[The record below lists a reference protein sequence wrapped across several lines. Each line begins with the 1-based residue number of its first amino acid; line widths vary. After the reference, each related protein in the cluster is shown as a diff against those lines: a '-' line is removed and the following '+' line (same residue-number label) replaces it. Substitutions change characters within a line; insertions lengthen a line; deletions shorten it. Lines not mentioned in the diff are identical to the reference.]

1 MPRFDNLT
9 PEELEPSP
17 TLVVPNSPL
26 VVRAFGVF
34 WAVEAVLGL
43 GFATYGAV
51 FGEEGWFVAI
61 MMGLGL
67 FLAFVGTVLAVLTFH
82 RARIEGPLLTIGPDG
97 LRDAGVSDRLI
108 PWRALSWRYEVYF
121 RGAAIMYD
129 VDEAITGPLA
139 LSLPV
144 RILAVANRALGYGR
158 FSLMTMG
165 TGKSLEELAKLL
177 SAYKPASPDSG

>member
-1 MPRFDNLT
+1 MDS
-9 PEELEPSP
+9 PSP

-34 WAVEAVLGL
+34 WAAEAVLGL
-43 GFATYGAV
+43 AFASYGAF
-51 FGEEGWFVAI
+51 FGEEGWYVA
-61 MMGLGL
+61 MMVGLGL
-67 FLAFVGTVLAVLTFH
+67 FLAVVGAVLGVLTFD
-82 RARIEGPLLTIGPDG
+82 RARIRGPLLTIGPDG

-108 PWRALSWRYEVYF
+108 SWRALSWRYEVYF

-129 VDEAITGPLA
+129 VDESITGPLA

-144 RILAVANRALGYGR
+144 RILARANRAFGYGR
-158 FSLMTMG
+158 FSLMTIG

-177 SAYKPASPDSG
+177 SAYKPESPRHTARL